1 MVSRKIKGIFLSLL
15 IVFMHIACTS
25 NAYALDRI
33 QLEGQASALTPG
45 AREAANLLGILPKV
59 ERLLQIKQT
68 RGGQEGAPLSDEEL
82 GLKVDVLDRVLGASM
97 EVRMVSGRIDRD
109 LSWAFAGQGA
119 LNAKQQKILNTIFTL
134 NFMQIGVLG
143 VLSGP
148 AFLNGRGA
156 LGSELL
162 LFASS
167 IGLGLSLLAFA
178 QSNIGYKKRV
188 DGDVT
193 ILTEVLKIPKP
204 APNANEHESKLVI
217 KYLDSVPPGSKDGRT
232 RSQSLIE
239 GWKKGKYLR
248 NMSTPNLE
256 KLSAVEPEGKKYKVG
271 AGELQ
276 RRIRM
281 LFDTQYT
288 IELFHQEL
296 VELLRAA
303 EIS

>member
-1 MVSRKIKGIFLSLL
+1 MLAHKLKGIFLAFIIL
-15 IVFMHIACTS
+15 FMQFGILNKPAS
-25 NAYALDRI
+25 ALDRI
-33 QLEGQASALTPG
+33 QLEGQAGALTPG
-45 AREAANLLGILPKV
+45 AREAASLLGILPKV
-59 ERLLQIKQT
+59 ERLMQLKQARQGNESALLT
-68 RGGQEGAPLSDEEL
+68 DEEL
-82 GLKVDVLDRVLGASM
+82 GLKVDVLDKVLGASM

-119 LNAKQQKILNTIFTL
+119 LNAKQQKILNSIFTV

-162 LFASS
+162 LLASS
-167 IGLGLSLLAFA
+167 IGLVLSMLAFA
-178 QSNIGYKKRV
+178 QTNVGYKKAV
-188 DGDVT
+188 DGDAT
-193 ILTEVLKIPKP
+193 ILTDVLKIQKP
-204 APNANEHESKLVI
+204 VTTEHESKLVV
-217 KYLDSVPPGSKDGRT
+217 KYLDSVPPGSRDGKS
-232 RSQSLIE
+232 RSQALIE
-239 GWKKGKYLR
+239 NWKKGKYLR
-248 NMSTPNLE
+248 NMSEPNLE
-256 KLSAVEPEGKKYKVG
+256 KLSAVVPAGKKYKIG
-271 AGELQ
+271 AAEFN

-288 IELFHQEL
+288 IELFHEEL

>member
-1 MVSRKIKGIFLSLL
+1 MSAMKIKSVFLVLL
-15 IVFMHIACTS
+15 IVFMHFACMS
-25 NAYALDRI
+25 EAYALDRI

-59 ERLLQIKQT
+59 EKLMQLKQA
-68 RGGQEGAPLSDEEL
+68 RSGQENMALSDEEL

-109 LSWAFAGQGA
+109 LSWAFAGQGM
-119 LNAKQQKILNTIFTL
+119 LNAKQQKILNYLFMA

-162 LFASS
+162 LLASS
-167 IGLGLSLLAFA
+167 IGLSLSVLSFA
-178 QSNIGYKKRV
+178 QANIGYKKRV
-188 DGDVT
+188 DGDAT
-193 ILTEVLKIPKP
+193 ILTDVYKIQKP
-204 APNANEHESKLVI
+204 ATDEHQPKLVI
-217 KYLDSVPPGSKDGRT
+217 KYLDSVPPNSRDGKT
-232 RSQSLIE
+232 RSQALIE

-248 NMSTPNLE
+248 NMNEITLE
-256 KLSAVEPEGKKYKVG
+256 KLSAVEPAGKKYKIG
-271 AGELQ
+271 ANEFQ
-276 RRIRM
+276 KRIRM

-288 IELFHQEL
+288 IELFHEEL
-296 VELLRAA
+296 LELLRAA